1 MKNADIQKL
10 TVYEFV
16 RELSKENFDFI
27 KDVYSSF
34 EGALEVYKKDSEES
48 EKDDYLDI
56 DYYFDTDRM
65 NWV

>member
-1 MKNADIQKL
+1 MKNSDIQKL

-34 EGALEVYKKDSEES
+34 ELALEVYKKDSEES

-56 DYYFDTDRM
+56 DYYFDTDRI

>member
-1 MKNADIQKL
+1 MKNAYIQKL

-34 EGALEVYKKDSEES
+34 EVALEVYKKDSEES

>member
-27 KDVYSSF
+27 KDIYSSF
-34 EGALEVYKKDSEES
+34 EQALEVYKKDSQES
-48 EKDDYLDI
+48 GKDDYLDI

-65 NWV
+65 YWV